1 MLLHAPT
8 TKVMLVDDVPLVL
21 ESIRHLLDPYFTI
34 VGAVQDSAEIM
45 TRAFESRPDVI
56 LLDACMPGLSGFAAT
71 KQLKK
76 LLPTVK
82 VILVTML
89 TESIFISEAFRAGAS
104 GYVLKQSASEEL
116 RAAIDS
122 VLANERFLSMKI
134 DPEVREVVEH
144 EWFRPEGSSS
154 DLTDRQREILVLL
167 SKGSTARHI
176 AQQLNIS
183 MKTVEFQKA
192 NITRKLGVHTTSDL
206 IALNLCG
213 AEKAQENQAAD
224 GGWIPHNLGE
234 VTEVQER
241 VCRET
246 LALRRALINYKG
258 CMSGHRQNVR
268 EYVQASEAL
277 LETDELSDAEM
288 EMVQEMLYRISEK
301 LLNSGNDGQP

>member
-1 MLLHAPT
+1 
-8 TKVMLVDDVPLVL
+8 
-21 ESIRHLLDPYFTI
+21 
-34 VGAVQDSAEIM
+34 
-45 TRAFESRPDVI
+45 
-56 LLDACMPGLSGFAAT
+56 
-71 KQLKK
+71 
-76 LLPTVK
+76 
-82 VILVTML
+82 
-89 TESIFISEAFRAGAS
+89 
-104 GYVLKQSASEEL
+104 
-116 RAAIDS
+116 
-122 VLANERFLSMKI
+122 
-134 DPEVREVVEH
+134 
-144 EWFRPEGSSS
+144 
-154 DLTDRQREILVLL
+154 
-167 SKGSTARHI
+167 
-176 AQQLNIS
+176 

-246 LALRRALINYKG
+246 LALRRALINYKS

-277 LETDELSDAEM
+277 LETDDLSDAEM
-288 EMVQEMLYRISEK
+288 EEVQEMLYRISEK